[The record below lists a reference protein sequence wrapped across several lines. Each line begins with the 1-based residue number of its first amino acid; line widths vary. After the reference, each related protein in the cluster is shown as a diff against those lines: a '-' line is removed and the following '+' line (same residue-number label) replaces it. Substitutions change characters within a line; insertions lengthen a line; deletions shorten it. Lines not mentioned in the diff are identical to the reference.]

1 MYITTWTTRIGM
13 NEEKK
18 LIEEL
23 ANKYNL
29 PFFVVESIVKSQFK
43 FVVEKMEEGDC
54 AKVRLHHFGVFK
66 VKPKRL
72 YMINKN
78 TNN

>member
-1 MYITTWTTRIGM
+1 M
-13 NEEKK
+13 NEEKD
-18 LIEEL
+18 LIQQL
-23 ANKYNL
+23 ADKYDL

-43 FVVEKMEEGDC
+43 FVQDRMEEGNC

-72 YMINKN
+72 YVINKN
-78 TNN
+78 TENAQ

>member
-1 MYITTWTTRIGM
+1 M
-13 NEEKK
+13 NEEKD
-18 LIEEL
+18 LIEKL
-23 ANKYNL
+23 AKKYDL
-29 PFFVVESIVKSQFK
+29 PPFVVESIVRSEFR
-43 FVVEKMEEGDC
+43 FVQNKIEEGNC

>member
-1 MYITTWTTRIGM
+1 MLHYL
-13 NEEKK
+13 EKE
-18 LIEEL
+18 LIEHLTE
-23 ANKYNL
+23 KYDL
-29 PFFVVESIVKSQFK
+29 PEFVVESIVKSQFK
-43 FVVEKMEEGDC
+43 FVVDKMEEGDC
-54 AKVRLHHFGVFK
+54 AKVRLHHFGMFK